1 MCGEIT
7 TPESDFAL
15 LEYIRHFLLGEF
27 EDNFGDYI
35 PSVAHTTTTSYVEHN
50 VDVNVNVESAYTD
63 QSSSETESYAAAENE
78 VKLEAVETA
87 TLEEDVVVREA
98 QPQPKGRRYRGVRR
112 RPWGTYAAEIRDP
125 ARNGARVW
133 LGTYE
138 TAEEAAL
145 AYDQAA
151 FKIRGS
157 RALLNFPHLIGSA
170 DQPELRRVTPKRRA
184 TDRGSVPS
192 SSAMQLNSKKARI
205 Q

>member
-1 MCGEIT
+1 MSGET
-7 TPESDFAL
+7 TTSESDFAV
-15 LEYIRHFLLGEF
+15 LENIRHFLLGQF
-27 EDNFGDYI
+27 EDNFGDYMLNF
-35 PSVAHTTTTSYVEHN
+35 ADTATTSYNDHS
-50 VDVNVNVESAYTD
+50 VDVSVNLESAYKD
-63 QSSSETESYAAAENE
+63 QSSSGTESYATAENE
-78 VKLEAVETA
+78 VKLEAWETA
-87 TLEEDVVVREA
+87 VQEEDVVVREA
-98 QPQPKGRRYRGVRR
+98 HAQPKGRKYRGVRR

-138 TAEEAAL
+138 TAEEAAM

-157 RALLNFPHLIGSA
+157 RALLNFPHLIGS

-184 TDRGSVPS
+184 SDCGSVPS
-192 SSAMQLNSKKARI
+192 SSFQQLNSKKARL